1 MYKVL
6 TVSLLAVIQLPMY
19 MINDNLDSI
28 YMCIVSLRE
37 KRNKSYVHTINIFFH
52 YSLISDYKMTD
63 TFPGTQVKVLIKFKK
78 VFVLKL
84 DIFWQIV
91 AVAIAG

>member
-1 MYKVL
+1 MY
-6 TVSLLAVIQLPMY
+6 
-19 MINDNLDSI
+19 
-28 YMCIVSLRE
+28 
-37 KRNKSYVHTINIFFH
+37 TINIFVH
-52 YSLISDYKMTD
+52 SSLISDYKMTD